1 MLQKEL
7 KQTFPCRLVW
17 LFALWQEIFQKMSVT
32 FPTSF
37 CLPGTFLF
45 LSIPTEWTMGQYYS
59 KLPSVKESRDLLSLS
74 VLHLGFRTVSL
85 SRLWELL
92 GRYFSFFSLLKSSQT
107 GPLSTF
113 FFHTLLKACVSWCIA
128 EEAYYT
134 HTRQSKKV
142 PSLRPPSAL
151 LKLRCGWRSLKVHMV
166 AKAP

>member
-85 SRLWELL
+85 SRLWELTRQVFL
-92 GRYFSFFSLLKSSQT
+92 IFLFVKKQSNRATEHFLFPYPVKSLCLLMHSRRGILYTYEAEQE
-107 GPLSTF
+107 GAQFASTF
-113 FFHTLLKACVSWCIA
+113 CSVKA
-128 EEAYYT
+128 
-134 HTRQSKKV
+134 
-142 PSLRPPSAL
+142 
-151 LKLRCGWRSLKVHMV
+151 
-166 AKAP
+166 